1 MFCYLELLKAIR
13 CNLKNFQPTGDASLA
28 QMVVQETAPVIGD
41 IQRFGH
47 VSASAFVI
55 TGRFRHAG
63 LDHPAGATVGEVL
76 VP

>member
-1 MFCYLELLKAIR
+1 VFCYLELPKAIR

-28 QMVVQETAPVIGD
+28 EMVVQETAPVIGD
-41 IQRFGH
+41 IQRFGR

-55 TGRFRHAG
+55 CRRFRHAG
-63 LDHPAGATVGEVL
+63 LDHPAGAAVGEVL